1 MIRLLACAVKASET
15 QLSLRYEDL
24 EHAALTA
31 LPWWC
36 DDRPPPPHRALIAS
50 ALRQNPLHKSF
61 HRFFAK
67 TWVRAECRASERRL
81 EPASACSNETL
92 ARPWLRSNLIA
103 ARMRCRLI
111 TSLSGHRAAVG
122 RGPTSFFQ
130 KQSVRDFTLHRAKAH
145 FSPWHN
151 LHSTSTWL
159 TALAVIPRK
168 RLSRP
173 RRDGWTPVPLFTC
186 AVCADAPSTSRRAR
200 LQEATPPVSTGC
212 LGECLKYCNLSHTIS
227 RSLPDQLPCE
237 PAHAWGVAW

>member
-1 MIRLLACAVKASET
+1 MIRLLACAVRASET

-92 ARPWLRSNLIA
+92 ASVASLESN
-103 ARMRCRLI
+103 R
-111 TSLSGHRAAVG
+111 RADAL
-122 RGPTSFFQ
+122 PA
-130 KQSVRDFTLHRAKAH
+130 HH
-145 FSPWHN
+145 FSIGP
-151 LHSTSTWL
+151 
-159 TALAVIPRK
+159 
-168 RLSRP
+168 SR
-173 RRDGWTPVPLFTC
+173 G
-186 AVCADAPSTSRRAR
+186 SRARAHIFLPEAIRAR
-200 LQEATPPVSTGC
+200 LHAPPSESPFFSMAQSPFDVHLADSSGC
-212 LGECLKYCNLSHTIS
+212 NTEKAPFQAPPRWLDACAALHMRCV
-227 RSLPDQLPCE
+227 C
-237 PAHAWGVAW
+237 